1 MIVLPGRG
9 LEPAGGP
16 EGAFGIPGQA
26 APGWDLDEAGFE
38 DLCRDLGFASAEDY
52 IRYKAATSVPQQPKL

>member
-1 MIVLPGRG
+1 MEHRLNV
-9 LEPAGGP
+9 GGP

-52 IRYKAATSVPQQPKL
+52 IRYKAQTSVPKL